1 MALDLKATRQFDDG
15 DILRDWNKQHKRHE
29 NPENQKAISS
39 IAKAARTQGM
49 SYGKYVASFGDGDKP
64 EYVPKRKRKK

>member
-1 MALDLKATRQFDDG
+1 MALDLKATRNFDDG
-15 DILRDWNKQHKRHE
+15 DILRDWNKQRKRHE
-29 NPENQKAISS
+29 NPENKKAISR

-49 SYGKYVASFGDGDKP
+49 TYGKYVASFWDEMP